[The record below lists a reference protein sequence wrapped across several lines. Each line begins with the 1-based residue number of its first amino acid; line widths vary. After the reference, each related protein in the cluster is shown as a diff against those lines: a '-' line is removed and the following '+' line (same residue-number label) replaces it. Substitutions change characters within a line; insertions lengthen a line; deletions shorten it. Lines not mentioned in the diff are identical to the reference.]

1 MKSRWGVM
9 TPVLVSQLAYSLY
22 ALIIPL
28 YLVARTPTEIFV
40 IATLQMS
47 LGIGGN
53 SLLPTVVQDLA
64 PPLLLGRFFAISTVS
79 SPLFGVISPVLSGLL
94 SDHLFRQIDSASCRL
109 RLCQSV

>member
-1 MKSRWGVM
+1 MKSRGGVM
-9 TPVLVSQLAYSLY
+9 TPVRVSQIGYSLY

-28 YLVARTPTEIFV
+28 YLFARTPTEIFV
-40 IATLQMS
+40 IATIQMG

-79 SPLFGVISPVLSGLL
+79 STLFGVIRPVLGGLL
-94 SDHLFRQIDSASCRL
+94 SEIGSENG
-109 RLCQSV
+109 